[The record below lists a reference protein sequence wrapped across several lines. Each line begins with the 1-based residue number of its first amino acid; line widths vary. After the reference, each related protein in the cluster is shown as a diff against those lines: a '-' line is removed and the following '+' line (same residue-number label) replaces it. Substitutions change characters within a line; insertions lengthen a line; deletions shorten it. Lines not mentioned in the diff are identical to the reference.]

1 MKFKKKTCEL
11 SRTLSTYTVYITLSK
26 YHFFCFFPI
35 DFMASGFALFL
46 LWKLARVISP
56 QIMAD

>member
-1 MKFKKKTCEL
+1 MTGSMTKRKARPDFGALKK
-11 SRTLSTYTVYITLSK
+11 K

-46 LWKLARVISP
+46 LWKLAPVISP